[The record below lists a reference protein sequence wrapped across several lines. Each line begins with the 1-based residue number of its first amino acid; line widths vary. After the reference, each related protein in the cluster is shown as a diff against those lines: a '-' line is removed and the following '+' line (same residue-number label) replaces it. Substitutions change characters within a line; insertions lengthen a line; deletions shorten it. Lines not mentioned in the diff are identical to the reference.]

1 MRVFRFQR
9 RFTYIKI
16 PSPCGE
22 GFNVHYFTIWI
33 GLPIATS
40 AVSIVISPKVG

>member
-9 RFTYIKI
+9 GFTYIKK
-16 PSPCGE
+16 PSPYGE